1 MDDDKAFNDGEQNV
15 LWWCQNFWKT
25 FYENDKT
32 FNGKTFNGDDFT
44 KNLCCQLG
52 QIGWEKHNHWK
63 CDKNTTIIL
72 GRSQFWCKFNVNGG
86 DLSMIIH
93 KQFWIE
99 ENKLEIIKASTFVTM
114 IKLVLN
120 GEDKLGE

>member
-1 MDDDKAFNDGEQNV
+1 
-15 LWWCQNFWKT
+15 
-25 FYENDKT
+25 
-32 FNGKTFNGDDFT
+32 
-44 KNLCCQLG
+44 
-52 QIGWEKHNHWK
+52 
-63 CDKNTTIIL
+63 
-72 GRSQFWCKFNVNGG
+72 
-86 DLSMIIH
+86 MIIH